1 MMSKMETILLLIY
14 NICMRKL
21 VKSIFILYMLSAFC
35 LPSFAVISNE
45 KKKEIIA
52 LYSANRL
59 DEAYSQITKITEK
72 DRDFE
77 LWYLL
82 ANISQDKGSNS
93 NAVFF
98 LQKSIKLNPE
108 FDKAHYNLGNIYLEE
123 KRYNL
128 AINEYKQAIKIKKDF
143 AYYYYNMGCAYI
155 GLKDYKYA
163 KNAIEKAIKLK
174 SDEADFYYNLAFANR
189 NLNNEKEMKTALE
202 SYNRLKD
209 KNI

>member
-1 MMSKMETILLLIY
+1 MKRLIKLL
-14 NICMRKL
+14 
-21 VKSIFILYMLSAFC
+21 FILFILTAVN
-35 LPSFAVISNE
+35 LPSSAVISQD

-72 DRDFE
+72 DRDYE

-82 ANISQDKGSNS
+82 ANISQDKGSNA
-93 NAVFF
+93 NAIFF

-128 AINEYKQAIKIKKDF
+128 AVNEYKLAIKTKKDF
-143 AYYYYNMGCAYI
+143 SYYYYNMGCAYI
-155 GLKDYKYA
+155 GLKDYKSA
-163 KNAIEKAIKLK
+163 KNAFEKAVKLK
-174 SDEADFYYNLAFANR
+174 TDEADFYYNLAYANK

-202 SYNRLKD
+202 AYNRLKD
-209 KNI
+209 KNL